1 MTKSER
7 CPRQA
12 YQSSGKFDTSY
23 LDSLLSHLTAA
34 RLGMTLI
41 TLISLICYSYR
52 SDMPPKHDINV
63 TIANLHLHSPRLTPV
78 ESWSRKLR
86 LSYLVSSLLLVLLI
100 SDAKHASSRISDES
114 CTDNQVWGQIHMSAW

>member
-1 MTKSER
+1 MSPTGLSIEWQIR
-7 CPRQA
+7 HVILGLAPIP
-12 YQSSGKFDTSY
+12 SGSCST
-23 LDSLLSHLTAA
+23 
-34 RLGMTLI
+34 GMTLI
-41 TLISLICYSYR
+41 TLISLVCYSYR

-63 TIANLHLHSPRLTPV
+63 TIANLHLHNPRLTPV

-114 CTDNQVWGQIHMSAW
+114 CTDNQVWGQIHTSAW